1 MLGIAKKK
9 VLPLQPAST
18 GGGHLT
24 KKASDKKRFSG
35 LDLESQKVCLP
46 LHSQSPTG
54 LFGQLI
60 TA

>member
-18 GGGHLT
+18 GGGHLA
-24 KKASDKKRFSG
+24 KKGQRQKRFSVLG
-35 LDLESQKVCLP
+35 LESQKVCLP

-54 LFGQLI
+54 LFGQLA